1 MKDRA
6 KTYYSI
12 NLKLLFGYSMSFPL
26 FQALAMRMYP
36 LLHRLLEQRDAQ
48 MSKLQELSR
57 PVQRRPLGEDKPH
70 QEGSEDFEGEEPNDE
85 REEIFLFSPTENNSF
100 FFFFAI

>member
-1 MKDRA
+1 MDLGWNTLR
-6 KTYYSI
+6 SW
-12 NLKLLFGYSMSFPL
+12 
-26 FQALAMRMYP
+26 ALAMRMYP

-57 PVQRRPLGEDKPH
+57 PVQRRPLSEDKPH
-70 QEGSEDFEGEEPNDE
+70 QEGSEDFEGEGPNDE

-100 FFFFAI
+100 FFCLLYRFTKEFE